1 MNKRVVIGSVR
12 VVININTIPSEMHIP
27 DDINLQDKATIEQL
41 KKEMAK
47 DIAGELF
54 LDADEVI
61 VTDLEYEIEE

>member
-12 VVININTIPSEMHIP
+12 AVININTKASEMHIP

-47 DIAGELF
+47 DIASELF